1 LRHRFG
7 LGGAQVNMIPTVFN
21 CLLCQGASP
30 LYLLVSDHHFG
41 GT

>member
-1 LRHRFG
+1 
-7 LGGAQVNMIPTVFN
+7 VNMIPTVFN
-21 CLLCQGASP
+21 CLLCQGTSP